1 MKKKLLLVLSVLALL
16 VCALAISVSAAE
28 INGVYYDLDAKN
40 GVATVSKENKT
51 STFEIA
57 EIPSTF
63 TYEGVEYKVT
73 KIENDAFAGNKTVKE
88 IRILSEYITK
98 IPYGMIASTH
108 GGALEK
114 IYINFSQITSYDS
127 AALNPSTQTNGNS
140 PVANSFYYYDAKAF
154 VETGADVLITDP
166 DFSNCTSIGT
176 AAFQGANFK
185 KLTIPA
191 AVYLNNQIFRKS
203 TIEELIIEGENRT
216 AIDHYVFNDCNQ
228 LKKITIKSR
237 NLKTIS
243 NDVFSGDTEV
253 QEIYIDMSKCES
265 VSGAAF
271 QFSSRYDGG
280 NNTVQWYN
288 LEGEKIVDLSSMKNF
303 QSKSFCSSNLGSAKI
318 VWPRA
323 IETLSSQ
330 VFRKCNIVNQ
340 PILINAAAGKTLD
353 MEFWAFEGNSPTV
366 LICNEGVTSIGA
378 RFSGITAVFLAPSIK
393 ITDKENSFRDGSTL
407 YCKGLTDDSRVPS
420 TSHCTIIDISNGAIA
435 NYGVCGVIATVETT
449 DGNVTVGEVSH
460 TTFDEINNS
469 LCPIGKVNETKC
481 KYCTYIKYTIDGEE
495 ASAKSHEY
503 VLVGSITYTN
513 FYEMGFKTNRCECG
527 AEKTNETAT
536 ENAIFAYKGIS
547 ISQFPDKNG
556 NYSITQGYFVDATAY
571 KNYIDAGKT
580 LSFGVV
586 ASAKSVTG
594 ACPLTIVDGEV
605 KAINEAKTIF
615 APQYT
620 IPHNYIDVK
629 VTGISVSLNGNELIM
644 CLFAFDGESIYYM
657 NEAAQGE
664 EASSVVINVGA

>member
-1 MKKKLLLVLSVLALL
+1 MKKKLLFVLSVLALL

-166 DFSNCTSIGT
+166 DFSNCTSIGS
-176 AAFQGANFK
+176 AAFQGANFE

-191 AVYLNNQIFRKS
+191 AVHLKGQMFRMS
-203 TIEELIIEGENRT
+203 TIKELVVEGEDREV
-216 AIDHYVFNDCNQ
+216 IELYVFQSCKS

-243 NDVFSGDTEV
+243 NDVFSGDTAVE
-253 QEIYIDMSKCES
+253 EIHIDLSKCES
-265 VSGAAF
+265 VNSSAF
-271 QFSSRYDGG
+271 QFSSRYDAG
-280 NNTVQWYN
+280 NKTTQWYN

-303 QSKSFCSSNLGSAKI
+303 YNSCFASSNLGSARI
-318 VWPRA
+318 IWPNA
-323 IETLSSQ
+323 IEKFEDQSL
-330 VFRKCNIVNQ
+330 RKCNINNQ
-340 PILINAAAGKTLD
+340 PIVINAAEGKSLTVN
-353 MEFWAFEGNSPTV
+353 FWALNENNPSIF
-366 LICNEGVTSIGA
+366 LCNEGVTAFKA
-378 RFSGITAVFLAPSIK
+378 RVTDCTVVLLAPSVLVQDGEGAFKGNSTVYYKSLAEGSVTIK
-393 ITDKENSFRDGSTL
+393 CAAVQITD
-407 YCKGLTDDSRVPS
+407 
-420 TSHCTIIDISNGAIA
+420 GAIY
-435 NYGVCGVIATVETT
+435 NYGACGVVATVETT

-503 VLVGSITYTN
+503 VLVGSITYTS
-513 FYEMGFKTNRCECG
+513 FYEMGFKTNKCECG
-527 AEKTNETAT
+527 AEKANETAT

-556 NYSITQGYFVDATAY
+556 NYSITQGYFVDAAAY

-629 VTGISVSLNGNELIM
+629 VTGISASLNGNELIM